1 MSIQIAYQQ
10 SFNTNEV
17 SSSIEL
23 IENKTYKIKFCG
35 KLRQLLYFNRKCTK
49 WQPVKFIDTMF
60 YNQLLKFCI
69 EMIDGGHIQSPIQF
83 LTRHKRFGTIFKAHP
98 IYKENEYWYDWAT
111 VNWDVETFPAKF
123 LLFIDININNFL
135 KPFTVG
141 STTVTEQGMY
151 ALCYSLDYR
160 TKIKAHTT
168 SYLVSYGKIMLE
180 KDGKSPALCM
190 FLLDAIENN
199 ISAVPFN
206 TSNGIDS
213 MNGKEWLFLCSKSEW
228 YDIFIKF
235 MKDNK

>member
-1 MSIQIAYQQ
+1 M
-10 SFNTNEV
+10 
-17 SSSIEL
+17 
-23 IENKTYKIKFCG
+23 
-35 KLRQLLYFNRKCTK
+35 
-49 WQPVKFIDTMF
+49 
-60 YNQLLKFCI
+60 
-69 EMIDGGHIQSPIQF
+69 
-83 LTRHKRFGTIFKAHP
+83 
-98 IYKENEYWYDWAT
+98 
-111 VNWDVETFPAKF
+111 
-123 LLFIDININNFL
+123 
-135 KPFTVG
+135 G
-141 STTVTEQGMY
+141 STTVTEPGMY

-180 KDGKSPALCM
+180 SDKKSAALCM

-213 MNGKEWLFLCSKSEW
+213 INAREWLFLCSKTEW